1 MVVKIIS
8 LVAVLL
14 GGANAAS
21 ACISGPEA
29 THNRELALIYTTLK
43 KVTLT
48 PDDLAAVKRLQA
60 QAEQQ
65 HRARKFEQ
73 AQKSRSAALTKIGFR
88 YEPAKPSVSPPLPP
102 GQAVPPHAN
111 AAPFPPAK
119 STSAKQS
126 TTRGCGDGGAWVLP
140 PNS

>member
-1 MVVKIIS
+1 MVVKITS
-8 LVAVLL
+8 LVAALL
-14 GGANAAS
+14 AGLNAAS

-43 KVTLT
+43 TVTLK
-48 PDDLAAVKRLQA
+48 PDDLAAVKMQQA
-60 QAEQQ
+60 QAEKQ
-65 HRARKFEQ
+65 HRARNFEQ